1 MDARCGLVVLSF
13 LAAYTQYFGTEE
25 QPNWP
30 ARSAVQVAGL
40 LAQLI
45 FAEIEVIAVKSD
57 EGRP

>member
-1 MDARCGLVVLSF
+1 MRLGGPEFFSGLYSVF
-13 LAAYTQYFGTEE
+13 RHGRTR
-25 QPNWP
+25 NWP